1 MTFNDLKFETR
12 EGRKGDLLSG
22 VQALVF
28 FSNGYGASVIKGR
41 GSYGSDKDLYELAV
55 VKTEGDSW
63 DLCYDTHITDDVI
76 GFLTEDGITH
86 ILGQIEAL

>member
-1 MTFNDLKFETR
+1 MTFNDLKFEA
-12 EGRKGDLLSG
+12 RKGGLLSG

-41 GSYGSDKDLYELAV
+41 GSYGGNKDLYELAV
-55 VKTEGDSW
+55 VKTEGDNW
-63 DLCYDTHITDDVI
+63 DICYTTEITDDVI

>member
-1 MTFNDLKFETR
+1 MTFDDLKFEAR
-12 EGRKGDLLSG
+12 EGRYGDLSG

-41 GSYGSDKDLYELAV
+41 GSYGSRDNLYELAV

-63 DLCYDTHITDDVI
+63 DLCYDTPITDDVI
-76 GFLTEDGITH
+76 GFLSEDGITNL
-86 ILGQIEAL
+86 LGQIEAL